1 MSFVKRS
8 GELFSQQAESERELI
23 DRARNAWPEVFWR
36 DYTSGVIVMHW
47 NSGMARSIS
56 TGSSPLPRPSQRF
69 SDESLLHTFRIY
81 TLLSLHISIIYM
93 FYTFTHFPHSHTFHI
108 HTLSAFTHFPH
119 SHTFRIHT
127 LSAFI
132 CVPHL
137 YALRIYTHF
146 SFTRV
151 PRLHAFRI

>member
-93 FYTFTHFPHSHTFHI
+93 FYTFTHFPHSHTFRI
-108 HTLSAFTHFPH
+108 YMRSTFICTPYL
-119 SHTFRIHT
+119 HTFLVYTR
-127 LSAFI
+127 SA
-132 CVPHL
+132 
-137 YALRIYTHF
+137 
-146 SFTRV
+146 FTRV
-151 PRLHAFRI
+151 PHLKDGGKIRDG

>member
-1 MSFVKRS
+1 MIFVKRS

-36 DYTSGVIVMHW
+36 DYTSDVIVMHW

-81 TLLSLHISIIYM
+81 TR
-93 FYTFTHFPHSHTFHI
+93 FTFICTPYLHTFLVY
-108 HTLSAFTHFPH
+108 TRSAFK
-119 SHTFRIHT
+119 RWGQD
-127 LSAFI
+127 
-132 CVPHL
+132 
-137 YALRIYTHF
+137 
-146 SFTRV
+146 
-151 PRLHAFRI
+151 